1 VLKVIRIKYIKSEKV
16 KFVSHLETMKV
27 FQRAIRRIG
36 LKAKYSQGFN
46 QQMQLI
52 FALPLP
58 VNVLSDSEYV
68 DIFFDVDYDNKE
80 VEYKLK
86 EQMPE
91 GFIIIDSG
99 VRNIKQNIM
108 SDIKYSDYEIKIES
122 KYPLIDVAKKIS
134 RLEVIEVE
142 KIKKNRVKIIDIRPL
157 IFSID
162 VKDDVLLL
170 KCSAGNTSNLHPRIF
185 IKALQKYVDV
195 DINEIYIKRIEL
207 YVVRKQQLYNPLD
220 TVALNEE

>member
-68 DIFFDVDYDNKE
+68 DLFFNEDYDNKE
-80 VEYKLK
+80 VEHKLQ

-91 GFIIIDSG
+91 GFKIIDSG

-108 SDIKYSDYEIKIES
+108 SDIKYSDYEIKLQSNYQLEDI
-122 KYPLIDVAKKIS
+122 VKKING
-134 RLEVIEVE
+134 LESIEVE
-142 KIKKNRVKIIDIRPL
+142 KIKKNKVKIIDIKPL
-157 IFSID
+157 IFLVK
-162 VKDDVLLL
+162 VKDDALLL
-170 KCSAGNTSNLHPRIF
+170 KCSAGNSNNLHPRIF
-185 IKALQKYVDV
+185 IKALKKYID
-195 DINEIYIKRIEL
+195 DGIYEIYIKRIEL
-207 YVVRKQQLYNPLD
+207 YVVRNKKLYTPLD
-220 TVALNEE
+220 QVALNEE